1 MLGEEVNKNKCT
13 GDPVENMLYRA
24 TARSNSRKFRHSHR
38 HVLEDLLSLAGL
50 AQRSRHGTRH
60 AVSEGSHPLR
70 TLPPGRAHSSRSTL
84 TQIKRHNQEPPPIN
98 TYHHKHTL
106 LFMQCTPRRDRPP
119 NTHLMKTAQLR
130 RNLREVAEGSRSGAM
145 AHLHS
150 ILTCQRMKSLF
161 GEPFDLT
168 DLMHMAVHKTY
179 ILE

>member
-1 MLGEEVNKNKCT
+1 MLFRCSEQDELDRTREKVPAQT
-13 GDPVENMLYRA
+13 A
-24 TARSNSRKFRHSHR
+24 TCLK
-38 HVLEDLLSLAGL
+38 DLVIGSGTKD
-50 AQRSRHGTRH
+50 RSRVMY
-60 AVSEGSHPLR
+60 VSKGSHPLR
-70 TLPPGRAHSSRSTL
+70 TLPPGAQIRSSPSTL